1 MKIVLFQ
8 PQIPQNTG
16 NIVRTCKATGAD
28 LILVGPC
35 GFKTSNRYLKRA
47 GLDYWEGVNVT
58 LIDNL
63 SLYLETVPR
72 FFLFSSKGKTHY
84 TNIVYEW
91 DDHLIFGSETTG
103 LPESLLLEHRDRL
116 VTIPMQEGARCLNLA
131 NSAAIGA
138 YELIRQAGFPK
149 EPLLQNLEVHRDL

>member
-35 GFKTSNRYLKRA
+35 GFKTTDRYLKRA

-58 LIDNL
+58 FIDNL
-63 SLYLETVPR
+63 PLYLETIPR
-72 FFLFSSKGKTHY
+72 FFLFSSKGKTLY
-84 TNIVYEW
+84 TDISYER
-91 DDHLIFGSETTG
+91 DDHLVFGSETTG
-103 LPESLLLEHRDRL
+103 LPEALLLKYKEQL
-116 VTIPMQEGARCLNLA
+116 VTIPMQPEARCLNLA
-131 NSAAIGA
+131 NTVAIGA
-138 YELIRQAGFPK
+138 YELIRQTTK
-149 EPLLQNLEVHRDL
+149 K